1 MRHCVRLANTKKI
14 VLNQQGNHSKKIA
27 FISRLKMT
35 KNQIIL
41 ADCFKRMLFLLLILY
56 GSIASIAQT
65 PHIDSLFHL
74 LKTAKEDTSKANL
87 LNELARAYLFEL
99 NDINKVYSYGAQELK
114 LSRQLNYKK
123 GIAYGL
129 MHIGIFKRSHG
140 DYKEAIMYA
149 EKSLKLMKEIGYKKG
164 EGSCYINLGLAS
176 HDMSD
181 FPKAIDYTVRGM
193 ILKEEIG
200 DKKGESVAANNL
212 AEIFMDQNNSKDAL
226 KYLFKSLK
234 IEEETND
241 QVGISTAYDNIG
253 RIMYDQGKLDEA
265 LEYFKKSAKIVE
277 ELGDK
282 MGMTHSYNNIGNLY
296 FSKNRI
302 EESYT
307 YQLKALKIATEIK
320 DKSAIVT
327 AYNSLG
333 VIYIK
338 KSNYTLA
345 TNYFNR
351 AIRISK
357 EINLKQGMLE
367 GYKNLVAVNKQLK
380 NSKEALYYLD
390 AYHDLN
396 DSALNKD
403 NFKQLAELST
413 KYETEKK
420 EKEILLLTKDKELN
434 AKIIRQQQLVRWGL
448 IGGVGLLFISI
459 FSIYRRYRFKQRA
472 NGVLEKQKEVIQQK
486 NNLITDSINY
496 AKTIQE
502 AVLPTS
508 RYMETMFPESFV
520 LYKPKAIVSG
530 DFYWINKT
538 GDQLICAVADCTGH
552 GVPGAFM
559 SLLGYNMLENIA
571 KQMSNVQPAALLENL
586 NGEVMNRL
594 SAGNEK
600 ETAKHGMDISLI
612 TIDVKNNM
620 LQFAGAHNSIYI
632 IRNKELME
640 LKADK
645 MGIGAPHTGA
655 FINKNLE
662 LKKGDMIYLFT
673 DGFPDQIG
681 GPKRK
686 KFYYAPFKELLVS
699 ISMLDMKKQRER
711 LDEVHTQWLC
721 KIHDQTDDILV
732 MGIRYGQ

>member
-1 MRHCVRLANTKKI
+1 
-14 VLNQQGNHSKKIA
+14 
-27 FISRLKMT
+27 MT
-35 KNQIIL
+35 KNKIIPACYL
-41 ADCFKRMLFLLLILY
+41 KKILFLWLALHGCIV
-56 GSIASIAQT
+56 SIAQT
-65 PHIDSLFHL
+65 RRIDSLSLL

-181 FPKAIDYTVRGM
+181 FPRAIDYTVKGM

-226 KYLFKSLK
+226 KYLFKSLE
-234 IEEETND
+234 IEEGTND
-241 QVGISTAYDNIG
+241 QVGISTVYDNIG

-265 LEYFKKSAKIVE
+265 LGYFKKSAKIAE

-282 MGMTHSYNNIGNLY
+282 MGMAHNYNNIGNLY
-296 FSKNRI
+296 FSENRI
-302 EESYT
+302 EESYA
-307 YQLKALKIATEIK
+307 YQLKALKIATENK
-320 DKSAIVT
+320 DKSVIVT

-333 VIYIK
+333 VIHIK
-338 KSNYTLA
+338 KNNYSLA
-345 TNYFNR
+345 INYFNK

-357 EINLKQGMLE
+357 EIDLKQGMLE
-367 GYKNLVAVNKQLK
+367 GYKNLVSVNKQLK
-380 NSKEALYYLD
+380 NPKEALYYLD
-390 AYHDLN
+390 AYHNLN
-396 DSALNKD
+396 DSVLNKD

-413 KYETEKK
+413 IYETEKK
-420 EKEILLLTKDKELN
+420 EKEILLLTKDKQLN

-448 IGGVGLLFISI
+448 IGGLGLLFISI
-459 FSIYRRYRFKQRA
+459 FSIYRRYRFKQKA

-502 AVLPTS
+502 AVLPTP
-508 RYMETMFPESFV
+508 RYMKTMFPESFV

-530 DFYWINKT
+530 DFYWMSKT
-538 GDQLICAVADCTGH
+538 ADQLICAVADCTGH

-571 KQMSNVQPAALLENL
+571 KQMSDVQPAALLEKL
-586 NGEVMNRL
+586 NEEVMSRL

-612 TIDVKNNM
+612 TIDVKNNT
-620 LQFAGAHNSIYI
+620 LQFAGAHNSVYI
-632 IRNKELME
+632 IRNRELIE

-645 MGIGAPHTGA
+645 MGIGAPHTGV
-655 FINKNLE
+655 FVNKRITLE
-662 LKKGDMIYLFT
+662 KGDMIYLFT

-681 GPKRK
+681 GPKHK
-686 KFYYAPFKELLVS
+686 KFYYAPFKELLAA
-699 ISMLDMKKQRER
+699 ISMLDVKMQREQ
-711 LDEVHTQWLC
+711 LNEVHTQWLC
-721 KIHDQTDDILV
+721 EKQDQTDDILV
-732 MGIRYGQ
+732 MGIRYGK